1 MPAMSWKGVQ
11 SCKIGRIIF
20 RAVTYLLIT
29 ILGVS
34 YSSAHAQTLT
44 PDLVFS
50 TYLGGAAG
58 SNPLTFAQNDACD
71 ALGNIYVTGAT
82 QVSNLP
88 VPNAYQPTPAPG
100 STESAFVAKYNEA
113 GQLLWCTYLGG
124 NNQSMGIG
132 VAAMPNG
139 GVVVVG
145 ITTSNASG
153 SFPTLNAFQSQN
165 NGQSDYFVSV
175 FNANG
180 KLQYSTY
187 LGGSGVEGA
196 VGGTPGQ
203 IIFTDDSNPGN
214 CVAVDANGL
223 IYVSGITTSSNLP
236 VTANAQ
242 QSNLAGTTNA
252 CLFIIDPS
260 KSGAASLVYSSFLGG
275 DRDSQGHSV
284 AVDPSGRY
292 ISVAGFTTSSNFP
305 TTTNAYRSTAP
316 PGGFSTG
323 SSNGFVTE
331 FQSSQPGSPSSQY
344 TMRYSTYLGG
354 DSSTA
359 RDDVYGMT
367 MEPSGL
373 IVATGRTQSA
383 GFPMTKGGPTIFNC
397 APYLKEG
404 VSGDEPFL
412 VKINPSLSG
421 TASLV
426 YSTFLGG
433 GSASGKWGSWST
445 SVAVDARGAV
455 YVAGETGLNTPGEP
469 VPSTLTAPK
478 KFPYTPNAFQKAPQ
492 GSEDAFLMEIN
503 PSGDYLGYS
512 TYLGGTFSDRTYGLA
527 VDPDGNVVMTGLTF
541 SSNFPL
547 QNPAQTYPGNYP
559 YQNAFVT
566 EFSPLY
572 TPVNLIIDNG
582 ATYTVTGNIIYD
594 NEYIGQ
600 NSTGTLIQGGFTNTV
615 NNNLELGQNAGASG
629 TYNLSDGSLSVAGNE
644 YIGYS
649 GSGSFTQS
657 GGTNTVTGILILAAN
672 AGSSGTYSLSG
683 GSLTV
688 GDYEAVGYCGTGSFT
703 QSGGTHT
710 VTALY
715 LGAEAGASGS
725 YTLSDSGSGSLLSVV
740 GNEYIGENGSG
751 AFTQSGGTNTTMSLT
766 LGDQTGSSGTYT
778 LSGAGSLSVSG
789 NETIGNYGS
798 GAFTQTGGS
807 NTLDAPSAAGG
818 ELWVGTQGGSGAY
831 SLSGGS
837 LSTNA
842 GICIGASGGNG
853 TFSQTG
859 GSLQVTAG
867 ESIGD
872 GGSGSFSQSGGANNA
887 SGLALGTD
895 FVTGSAGTGAYN
907 LSGGSLQVGYLGE
920 YIGADGGS
928 GSFSQSGG
936 SHTISG
942 ELYLGANGGTGTYNL
957 SGGSLSNGEEYEEY
971 IGDGGSGSFSQSGGS
986 NTTSIFIMGDGG
998 TGTYSLSGGSL
1009 AVSGVE
1015 YIGTLG
1021 GTGAF
1026 TQSGGTNTVS
1036 GNLYLGVY
1044 APSTGTYTL
1053 SGGSLTAVNEY
1064 VGDAGTGTFSQ
1075 SGGTNTVTGTLF
1087 LGYNPGAS
1095 GTYNLSGGSLLVAAS
1110 EYVGDYGTGAFTQSG
1125 GSHTVARNLS
1135 LGNYDGGIGTYTLSG
1150 GSLAVIGEE
1159 YLGSD
1164 GGSGTFIQSG
1174 GSHTVSGNLFLG
1186 ISGGS
1191 GTYSLSGGSLAV
1203 SGYEYLEGG
1212 SFTQSGG
1219 SNAAD
1224 IVIRG
1229 IGSTV
1234 TFTLTGG
1241 SLASGAEYIGTGG
1254 LGIFNQSGGANIV
1267 SGLSLGTDAVTGIAG
1282 TGAYNLSGGSL
1293 QVDYS
1298 ETIGVDSGSGTFT
1311 QSGGSHTISGN
1322 LYLGEN
1328 GGTGT
1333 YGLSRGSLSV
1343 GGEEY
1348 IGDGGLGSF
1357 NQCGGTHIV
1366 NGALE
1371 LAAADVNSS
1380 GTYTLSGGSL
1390 SVGASEYIGDFGS
1403 GAFTQSGGSHTVSS
1417 GLYVGYSSGTGTYT
1431 LSGGSL
1437 SVSGGEYIGV
1447 SGTGD
1452 FIQSGG
1458 SNTVTGGITLG
1469 PGSSGTYTLS
1479 GGCLTADSITG
1490 NLVNGGTFTT
1500 AFPTLTPITGNYTQN
1515 ASGTLRLQI
1524 ASASNYAI
1532 LGVGGVASLNGTVAP
1547 VLLGGYIPAVN
1558 QVFPGV
1564 ITATGGVTGAFSSV
1578 ANSTPILAW
1587 QVIDPAGTVTL
1598 LSKRN
1603 YAGTGLDLTR
1613 NQFNVGAML
1622 NGIQGAATGDLGN
1635 VLNTIAALPSN
1646 SEVASAYQQIS
1657 PEKAAALSTL
1667 AFAGANLQKSTL
1679 SRRITDLRFGPQD
1692 AGLTA
1697 GGLGAFNLNY
1707 AQGSGLMVASSAS
1720 SLTGLLSGQQDPG
1733 ALEKPWGV
1741 YFDPGLILGGQGSTL
1756 DQTGFDFTMAGFT
1769 AGTDY
1774 RVWQDLLV
1782 GLNTGY
1788 TYTSAGFRGS
1798 GGYVHGNTWPLNAY
1812 AAYLPKPFYAYG
1824 SLGYA
1829 LNLYNLERDI
1839 NFGGLGRAAESSTTG
1854 NQLNAYGETG
1864 YDLKFNPVV
1873 LTPAVNLSY
1882 SKLWLDGF
1890 TESGAGALNLTV
1902 GPQNAQS
1909 LQTGVGGKIAVP
1921 LQRDGVTVTPQA
1933 YAFYQHEYSDSSRT
1947 LDARLSQTGSAFSY
1961 LTDSFTGAPHRNFA
1975 VLGADI
1981 TIATKKNLKVQLDY
1995 NAEVGRGNYTAHYIS
2010 AGVRWEF

>member
-1 MPAMSWKGVQ
+1 MSWKGVQ

-71 ALGNIYVTGAT
+71 AQGNIYVTGAT

-145 ITTSNASG
+145 ITTSNGSG

-223 IYVSGITTSSNLP
+223 VYVSGITTSSNLP
-236 VTANAQ
+236 VTANAK

-252 CLFIIDPS
+252 CLFILDPS

-305 TTTNAYRSTAP
+305 TTSNAYRRTAP

-331 FQSSQPGSPSSQY
+331 FQSSQPGSSSSQY

-367 MEPSGL
+367 MEPSGI

-383 GFPMTKGGPTIFNC
+383 GFPMTNGGPTIFNS
-397 APYLKEG
+397 APYLQEG

-412 VKINPSLSG
+412 VKINPSLNG

-433 GSASGKWGSWST
+433 GSGSGQWGSWST

-469 VPSTLTAPK
+469 VPSTLTAPE

-751 AFTQSGGTNTTMSLT
+751 AFTQ
-766 LGDQTGSSGTYT
+766 
-778 LSGAGSLSVSG
+778 
-789 NETIGNYGS
+789 
-798 GAFTQTGGS
+798 TGGS
-807 NTLDAPSAAGG
+807 NTVGSNLF
-818 ELWVGTQGGSGAY
+818 VGTQGGTGSY

-837 LSTNA
+837 LSTNG

-928 GSFSQSGG
+928 GSFTQSGG
-936 SHTISG
+936 THTVTNG
-942 ELYLGANGGTGTYNL
+942 LWLGSDYFITGTGGTGSYNL
-957 SGGSLSNGEEYEEY
+957 SGGSLQVNGPEY
-971 IGDGGSGSFSQSGGS
+971 IGDSNSGSGSFTQ
-986 NTTSIFIMGDGG
+986 TGG
-998 TGTYSLSGGSL
+998 THTVASLYLGSDSLGTGFPGTGSYNLTGGSL
-1009 AVSGVE
+1009 SAGYES
-1015 YIGTLG
+1015 IGDFG
-1021 GTGAF
+1021 SGAF
-1026 TQSGGTNTVS
+1026 TQSGGSHRVS
-1036 GNLYLGVY
+1036 
-1044 APSTGTYTL
+1044 
-1053 SGGSLTAVNEY
+1053 
-1064 VGDAGTGTFSQ
+1064 
-1075 SGGTNTVTGTLF
+1075 GTLF

-1219 SNAAD
+1219 S
-1224 IVIRG
+1224 
-1229 IGSTV
+1229 
-1234 TFTLTGG
+1234 
-1241 SLASGAEYIGTGG
+1241 
-1254 LGIFNQSGGANIV
+1254 
-1267 SGLSLGTDAVTGIAG
+1267 
-1282 TGAYNLSGGSL
+1282 
-1293 QVDYS
+1293 
-1298 ETIGVDSGSGTFT
+1298 
-1311 QSGGSHTISGN
+1311 HTISGN

-1366 NGALE
+1366 NGALD

-1490 NLVNGGTFTT
+1490 NLVTGGTFTT

-1558 QVFPGV
+1558 QLFPGV

-1578 ANSTPILAW
+1578 ANSTPILGW

-1613 NQFNVGAML
+1613 NQANVGNML
-1622 NGIQGAATGDLGN
+1622 NGLQATATGDLGN

-1646 SEVASAYQQIS
+1646 SEVANAYQQIS

-1902 GPQNAQS
+1902 GPQSAQS

-1921 LQRDGVTVTPQA
+1921 MQRNSVTVTPQA

-2010 AGVRWEF
+2010 AGVRWQF

>member
-1 MPAMSWKGVQ
+1 
-11 SCKIGRIIF
+11 
-20 RAVTYLLIT
+20 
-29 ILGVS
+29 
-34 YSSAHAQTLT
+34 
-44 PDLVFS
+44 
-50 TYLGGAAG
+50 
-58 SNPLTFAQNDACD
+58 
-71 ALGNIYVTGAT
+71 
-82 QVSNLP
+82 
-88 VPNAYQPTPAPG
+88 
-100 STESAFVAKYNEA
+100 
-113 GQLLWCTYLGG
+113 
-124 NNQSMGIG
+124 
-132 VAAMPNG
+132 
-139 GVVVVG
+139 
-145 ITTSNASG
+145 
-153 SFPTLNAFQSQN
+153 
-165 NGQSDYFVSV
+165 VSV

-223 IYVSGITTSSNLP
+223 VYVSGITTSSNLP
-236 VTANAQ
+236 VTANAK

-252 CLFIIDPS
+252 CLFILDPS

-316 PGGFSTG
+316 LGGFSTG

-367 MEPSGL
+367 MEPSGV

-412 VKINPSLSG
+412 VKISPSLSG

-433 GSASGKWGSWST
+433 GSGSGQWGSWST

-740 GNEYIGENGSG
+740 GNEYIGY
-751 AFTQSGGTNTTMSLT
+751 
-766 LGDQTGSSGTYT
+766 SGTGT
-778 LSGAGSLSVSG
+778 
-789 NETIGNYGS
+789 
-798 GAFTQTGGS
+798 FTQTGGS
-807 NTLDAPSAAGG
+807 NTVGSNLF
-818 ELWVGTQGGSGAY
+818 VGTQGGTGSY

-837 LSTNA
+837 LSTNG

-928 GSFSQSGG
+928 GSFTQSGG
-936 SHTISG
+936 THTVTNG
-942 ELYLGANGGTGTYNL
+942 LWLGSDYFITGTGGTGSYNL
-957 SGGSLSNGEEYEEY
+957 SGGSLQVNGPEY
-971 IGDGGSGSFSQSGGS
+971 IGDSNSGSGSFTQ
-986 NTTSIFIMGDGG
+986 TGG
-998 TGTYSLSGGSL
+998 THTVASLYLGSDSLGTGFPGTGSYNLTGGSL
-1009 AVSGVE
+1009 SAGYES
-1015 YIGTLG
+1015 IGDS

-1026 TQSGGTNTVS
+1026 TQSGGSHRVS
-1036 GNLYLGVY
+1036 
-1044 APSTGTYTL
+1044 
-1053 SGGSLTAVNEY
+1053 
-1064 VGDAGTGTFSQ
+1064 
-1075 SGGTNTVTGTLF
+1075 GTLF

-1366 NGALE
+1366 NGALD

-1479 GGCLTADSITG
+1479 GGCLTADSIMG

-1558 QVFPGV
+1558 QLFPGV

-1578 ANSTPILAW
+1578 ANSTPILGW

-1613 NQFNVGAML
+1613 NQANVGNML
-1622 NGIQGAATGDLGN
+1622 NGLQATATGDLAN

-1902 GPQNAQS
+1902 GPQSAQS

-1921 LQRDGVTVTPQA
+1921 MQRDGVTVTPQA

-2010 AGVRWEF
+2010 AGVRWQF